1 MMDFGITDRQFRER
15 YFEKQPWLF
24 RAALSERPIGWP
36 ELDQLLYQIEPT
48 PAGMQ
53 LFHGGLVPAD
63 SYVQEVIELGQRRRR
78 LNKIRFY
85 SHMRSGAT
93 LVINRLETHSPQ
105 ARRLCIDIARFSGQP
120 TTGNA
125 YLSFTGEGTF
135 GKHWDTHDVF
145 AVQLIGRKRW
155 QLFAPT
161 LPLPLAHQTSER
173 SEVPCPAVPV
183 MDCVLE
189 TGDVLYVPRGW
200 WHQVIPLQEG
210 SLHFSVGT
218 YAATVQDYL
227 TWLCSRVVPSL
238 VAGRAALDETSD
250 ESLSTVMQALS
261 AAAADPKLRREFD
274 DSIAAKEVLTSE
286 FNSELFLNRRQPIL
300 DSNAFLRLNTR
311 ATPDAHGRL
320 CANGGMLQLDIVS
333 ASVARLLAISGP
345 RRLAEV
351 TSQLREVPREAV
363 HRAVLDLIGRE
374 LLTAEHK
381 R

>member
-1 MMDFGITDRQFRER
+1 
-15 YFEKQPWLF
+15 
-24 RAALSERPIGWP
+24 
-36 ELDQLLYQIEPT
+36 
-48 PAGMQ
+48 
-53 LFHGGLVPAD
+53 
-63 SYVQEVIELGQRRRR
+63 
-78 LNKIRFY
+78 
-85 SHMRSGAT
+85 
-93 LVINRLETHSPQ
+93 
-105 ARRLCIDIARFSGQP
+105 
-120 TTGNA
+120 
-125 YLSFTGEGTF
+125 
-135 GKHWDTHDVF
+135 
-145 AVQLIGRKRW
+145 
-155 QLFAPT
+155 
-161 LPLPLAHQTSER
+161 
-173 SEVPCPAVPV
+173 
-183 MDCVLE
+183 
-189 TGDVLYVPRGW
+189 
-200 WHQVIPLQEG
+200 
-210 SLHFSVGT
+210 
-218 YAATVQDYL
+218 
-227 TWLCSRVVPSL
+227 
-238 VAGRAALDETSD
+238 
-250 ESLSTVMQALS
+250 MQALS